1 MLRLLVLIHQQTNT
15 TNTCWFVTRNEKNL
29 TLVAQTKIK
38 HTGLGPCE
46 RVHYAVSDTTPM
58 ASEHVVPMICRCDSG
73 RETAGYPFRTREP
86 KLAAPEGPPPGGC
99 GEGRYPRTINQTT
112 R

>member
-29 TLVAQTKIK
+29 TLVAQTKTK

-58 ASEHVVPMICRCDSG
+58 ASEHVCSDDLSVAIAAGKRPVTIPNPEAKPARADGTAPGKIG
-73 RETAGYPFRTREP
+73 RA
-86 KLAAPEGPPPGGC
+86 
-99 GEGRYPRTINQTT
+99 
-112 R
+112 